1 MLILAF
7 PYSIPL
13 IGIQTLL
20 FNLNCMGLLS
30 FNEVK
35 YGITLLTLAT
45 AYLPSGFFG
54 GLYTGYRIKDSLRS
68 ILIFPALVGFTVFI
82 VFLLLFGYGDFLN
95 LLLQE
100 DILIALLGI
109 VAGSYF
115 GGYTIN
121 WKRGEV
127 DESPETD

>member
-1 MLILAF
+1 
-7 PYSIPL
+7 
-13 IGIQTLL
+13 
-20 FNLNCMGLLS
+20 
-30 FNEVK
+30 
-35 YGITLLTLAT
+35 
-45 AYLPSGFFG
+45 
-54 GLYTGYRIKDSLRS
+54 LRS

-100 DILIALLGI
+100 DILITLLGI

-127 DESPETD
+127 DESPKTD